1 LSREMIA
8 DFHSHILPGIDDGSR
23 NVKQSLEMLR
33 MEARQGVARV
43 VATPHFYPSHDSPE
57 RFLARREA
65 AAQAL
70 RGAMAQ
76 EAGLPE
82 IELAAEVY
90 YFPGI
95 SDSDILSQLTIGGN
109 QYILIEMP
117 MPPWSEKMYAELVAV
132 YEKQNLIPVIA
143 HIDRYV
149 APLQTFRIPQRLA
162 QLPVLVQ
169 ANSSFFTQKAT
180 AGLAFRLLRE
190 EKVHLLGTDAH
201 NLTDRAPN
209 MKDALDAI
217 RKKMGTEILQQ
228 IHGFELQVLGRQK
241 TEI

>member
-1 LSREMIA
+1 MLT
-8 DFHSHILPGIDDGSR
+8 DFHCHILPGIDDGSCS
-23 NVKQSLEMLR
+23 VDESVQMLR
-33 MEARQGVARV
+33 KEWEQGIGTV
-43 VATPHFYPSHDSPE
+43 VATPHFYPRHDTPE
-57 RFLARREA
+57 RFLYRRQ
-65 AAQAL
+65 QAVEQL
-70 RGAMAQ
+70 SGAS
-76 EAGLPE
+76 AGENLPQVVVG
-82 IELAAEVY
+82 AEVH
-90 YFPGI
+90 YFPGM
-95 SDSDILSQLTIGGN
+95 SDSDALSQLTIGGN

>member
-95 SDSDILSQLTIGGN
+95 SDSDILSQLTIGGKGC
-109 QYILIEMP
+109 ILIEMP
-117 MPPWSEKMYAELVAV
+117 PAPWTPQMFRELEWI
-132 YEKQNLIPVIA
+132 YTKQDLLPVIA
-143 HIDRYV
+143 HLDRYIS
-149 APLQTFRIPQRLA
+149 PLGTHGIPARLA
-162 QLPVLVQ
+162 ELPVMVQ
-169 ANSSFFTQKAT
+169 ANAGFFLRRGT
-180 AGLAFRLLRE
+180 AGFARKLLRRGLIH
-190 EKVHLLGTDAH
+190 VLGSDCHDTVERPP
-201 NLTDRAPN
+201 NLGPA
-209 MKDALDAI
+209 ADAI
-217 RKKMGTEILQQ
+217 RTHMGREALSYIREQEARILAAAPT
-228 IHGFELQVLGRQK
+228 F
-241 TEI
+241 